1 MKKADRAPKVEVVS
15 EGPPVR
21 SLAEILRNPPT
32 LELVG
37 ILRTDVRSSGN
48 EAATESLVLPR
59 RGVPL
64 RQVEWERNWG
74 WLVDPAGG
82 DEHEREALERGT

>member
-1 MKKADRAPKVEVVS
+1 MKKTDRAPKVEVVS

-37 ILRTDVRSSGN
+37 GPVRTSD
-48 EAATESLVLPR
+48 PR
-59 RGVPL
+59 AMKP
-64 RQVEWERNWG
+64 RQNR
-74 WLVDPAGG
+74 
-82 DEHEREALERGT
+82 